1 MEENEKDEEFTLIT
15 RKFRK
20 FMKGEKFK
28 GRRFTSRKDF
38 KRKKLHQMLIRRK
51 KMRKGT
57 QYAISARNRAH

>member
-28 GRRFTSRKDF
+28 GRRLTSRKDF

-57 QYAISARNRAH
+57 